1 MITEP
6 FCTPDIYDEQNPK
19 LLLYASDCG
28 GFVSGAIFFPALLIC
43 ANYVV
48 LNLFVGM
55 IMNNFAYINCKDS
68 NGAIEPAD
76 LQKISKVWVNKY
88 DPEATGQIKLQDVYM
103 LMMDIG
109 EPLGLFGTTENVGRY
124 LCVREDL
131 ICKLKSQEQGVVY
144 RGGKLYRWA
153 KTKYDVLHQNA
164 QDLWKVSCEP

>member
-19 LLLYASDCG
+19 SLLYASDCG

-76 LQKISKVWVNKY
+76 LQNISKIWLTSIHSSISETPRAPLETPKSRSI
-88 DPEATGQIKLQDVYM
+88 DPVDVSE
-103 LMMDIG
+103 L
-109 EPLGLFGTTENVGRY
+109 PA
-124 LCVREDL
+124 
-131 ICKLKSQEQGVVY
+131 
-144 RGGKLYRWA
+144 GG
-153 KTKYDVLHQNA
+153 
-164 QDLWKVSCEP
+164 